1 MWNIAPNSLDN
12 PAKVTITYPI
22 CFQPDSDIH
31 TRLDDINYDSKLKS
45 LDDKYN
51 SYLSEF
57 MNIVNGYYHRIF
69 NLPDDVQKLIPEKG
83 FLDALSDSADEL
95 PELESTLISFFR
107 NWRHL
112 MEMERFI
119 NNIHISKAAIKNSIS
134 INQTVS
140 IPEKMQQI
148 LDELSI
154 LSKHV
159 YLATNS
165 TCLDCYFVY
174 NDYPPFVSTTSSV
187 KNMNL
192 ANECPRCGKKG
203 LIHTISWDYPESI
216 SKLIIPDSSWFYEIV
231 IGYAIANLDKVR
243 DVYIHKKIN
252 SVINGNKI
260 APYEGGRNEN
270 PWFTDV

>member
-1 MWNIAPNSLDN
+1 MSL
-12 PAKVTITYPI
+12 PK
-22 CFQPDSDIH
+22 
-31 TRLDDINYDSKLKS
+31 DSKYIQPKR
-45 LDDKYN
+45 
-51 SYLSEF
+51 EF
-57 MNIVNGYYHRIF
+57 VNIVNGYYHRIF

-95 PELESTLISFFR
+95 QLRSELEGTFISFFR
-107 NWRHL
+107 SWRHL
-112 MEMERFI
+112 MEMDRFI
-119 NNIHISKAAIKNSIS
+119 NDIHISKAAIKNSMS

-159 YLATNS
+159 YLVTDS

-192 ANECPRCGKKG
+192 ANECPRCGKKV

-216 SKLIIPDSSWFYEIV
+216 SKLIMPDSCWFYEIV
-231 IGYAIANLDKVR
+231 IGYAIANLDKEMFT
-243 DVYIHKKIN
+243 YIRKLIQL
-252 SVINGNKI
+252 
-260 APYEGGRNEN
+260 
-270 PWFTDV
+270 

>member
-1 MWNIAPNSLDN
+1 MIHTYLDQEINLELDDKRKFQIRPTKKEILLEPFRDPEHSAAKFVAEIARIPLLRQFLFLEQISANSLDN

-31 TRLDDINYDSKLKS
+31 TRLEDINYDSKLRS

-51 SYLSEF
+51 AYLNEF
-57 MNIVNGYYHRIF
+57 ANIVNGYYLRIF
-69 NLPDDVQKLIPEKG
+69 NLPEHVQKLIREKG

-95 PELESTLISFFR
+95 QLRSELESTFISFFR
-107 NWRHL
+107 SWRHL
-112 MEMERFI
+112 MEMDRFI
-119 NNIHISKAAIKNSIS
+119 NDIHISKAAIKNSIS

-187 KNMNL
+187 KNMSSMRQERTNSY
-192 ANECPRCGKKG
+192 NFMG
-203 LIHTISWDYPESI
+203 LS
-216 SKLIIPDSSWFYEIV
+216 
-231 IGYAIANLDKVR
+231 G
-243 DVYIHKKIN
+243 IHK
-252 SVINGNKI
+252 
-260 APYEGGRNEN
+260 
-270 PWFTDV
+270 

>member
-1 MWNIAPNSLDN
+1 M
-12 PAKVTITYPI
+12 
-22 CFQPDSDIH
+22 
-31 TRLDDINYDSKLKS
+31 DD
-45 LDDKYN
+45 
-51 SYLSEF
+51 
-57 MNIVNGYYHRIF
+57 
-69 NLPDDVQKLIPEKG
+69 
-83 FLDALSDSADEL
+83 
-95 PELESTLISFFR
+95 
-107 NWRHL
+107 W
-112 MEMERFI
+112 
-119 NNIHISKAAIKNSIS
+119 NSIS

-165 TCLDCYFVY
+165 TCLDCYFAY

-260 APYEGGRNEN
+260 DPYEADVIIVTQNSKLFLAEVTVQSDESNLISEISRKCEYLKKAKIHYDKLMY
-270 PWFTDV
+270 FTSSVSQTYKDMKVFKARIFSL